1 MNGDNFGMVLKGE
14 EASYVQQILF
24 QNIILRSLHLG
35 KLKIHSE
42 NPAERL
48 SRRPTNDW
56 LSLCYEDLTELDLA
70 EKTVGITDEDYD
82 TLSRVVAEGL
92 HEVIDLELSGRIK
105 IGERI
110 PRAGYFIDQTTR
122 EELDTRGATPTP
134 TNPASNN
141 SNPSNNSGGAEN
153 RPRNLFYGDDIS
165 LSAVKMDLSTKG
177 AIYVP
182 LRNMLG
188 TSASNQCINSTKTTL
203 KRMATR
209 LYCQSM
215 YRSFLQRT

>member
-1 MNGDNFGMVLKGE
+1 M
-14 EASYVQQILF
+14 
-24 QNIILRSLHLG
+24 
-35 KLKIHSE
+35 
-42 NPAERL
+42 
-48 SRRPTNDW
+48 
-56 LSLCYEDLTELDLA
+56 
-70 EKTVGITDEDYD
+70 
-82 TLSRVVAEGL
+82 
-92 HEVIDLELSGRIK
+92 IDLESSGRIK
-105 IGERI
+105 VGEQI

-122 EELDTRGATPTP
+122 QELDTRGIDPTP
-134 TNPASNN
+134 TNPAPTGSTSTNPAPSNN
-141 SNPSNNSGGAEN
+141 SNSSNNSGGAEN